1 MFIWLSGATSVG
13 AFFQAF
19 HTVGHFAQA
28 SIMVPLTVM
37 KLDIKKNFSYT
48 QYWLTPCI
56 PRFL

>member
-37 KLDIKKNFSYT
+37 KLDI
-48 QYWLTPCI
+48 
-56 PRFL
+56 